1 MRNQIGTCTA
11 RRKRNMAD
19 NNNRYDKPGS
29 MDISDFHI
37 AGFFKSLQ
45 SLKACLPSDDMTIP
59 AHKWRSCLLPLTS
72 GNTIINLRLQYL
84 IQESMRMTTI
94 AIIEDDTY
102 IGGLLDETLTQEGY
116 SVIRAYSGTE
126 ALLLLEKK
134 RPDLILLDLMLPGL
148 TGEELLPRL
157 KGIPV
162 IVLSAR
168 AGIDDKVKLLTEGA
182 ADYMTKP
189 FDIRELLARVAV
201 QLRKASQA
209 DNDVLTASDLHLDI
223 QARLL
228 EVNNH
233 TLHLTRTET
242 AILKLLMQNPGQVI
256 AKSVLL
262 DRISLE
268 VPDCTESSLKVHVSN
283 LRKKL
288 KTVSD
293 REYIES
299 VWGIGFRL
307 LVE

>member
-1 MRNQIGTCTA
+1 
-11 RRKRNMAD
+11 
-19 NNNRYDKPGS
+19 
-29 MDISDFHI
+29 
-37 AGFFKSLQ
+37 
-45 SLKACLPSDDMTIP
+45 
-59 AHKWRSCLLPLTS
+59 
-72 GNTIINLRLQYL
+72 
-84 IQESMRMTTI
+84 MTTI

-102 IGGLLDETLTQEGY
+102 IGGLLEETLIQEGY

-126 ALLLLEKK
+126 ALLLLEKR

-148 TGEELLPRL
+148 SGEELLPRL

-162 IVLSAR
+162 IVLSAK

-189 FDIRELLARVAV
+189 FDIRELLARIAV
-201 QLRKASQA
+201 QLRRASQA
-209 DNDVLTASDLHLDI
+209 DNDILTVGELNLNIPTQMLA
-223 QARLL
+223 
-228 EVNNH
+228 VNNQA
-233 TLHLTRTET
+233 LHLTRTET

-307 LVE
+307 PVE